1 MPRTPRLSLLALA
14 LVLALAPALPLLA
27 APASAAKP
35 AVNPAESPF
44 THLAFRNLGPAV
56 AGGRVTAIAGIPG
69 NPRVFYV
76 GAASGGVWKTVDG
89 GLHFTSIFG
98 KEGTS
103 SIGAVALA
111 PSNPN
116 IVWVGTGEAN
126 IRSDVIGG
134 DGVYV
139 STDAGQSFHR
149 VLDEHGQVGRILI
162 DPQNPE
168 HVLVAVLGNPWKPN
182 AARGVFETTDGGK
195 TWHKSLFVN
204 DGTGAVDLAWA
215 PSNPKVVFA
224 ATWQANRTPWTL
236 NDGGPGSGIWR
247 SNDGGATWTELH
259 DGLPKGPL
267 GRIGLAVAPS
277 QPDLVYA
284 LVEAKRGEGLLFSSN
299 DLGEHWHQVSDNY
312 ALDVRPFYFSTLA
325 VAPNDPQRVYFN
337 SFYLMVSNNGGK
349 TAKPLDKSVHVD
361 HHALWIDPTDP
372 ERILEGNDGGAYASL
387 DGGKTWRFLDDLPIE
402 QVYAIATDNRKP
414 FDVCVGLQDNSGWCG
429 PSNTMADNV
438 ISAYDWY
445 TVVGGDGEY
454 AVPAPSDADVIYSN
468 AEDGATMQFN
478 RRTKL
483 SRFAMPYLHGPGA
496 VNDLETKDQ
505 KYRFNWTAP
514 IAVDPNDAKTV
525 YLGANVLFKSTDG
538 GLTWT
543 VDSPDLTRND
553 KSKQL
558 NSGGPVNKDISGAE
572 TYDTIQSIA
581 IAPQNPDVIWVGTDD
596 GLVQVTRDGGKT
608 WHDVTPGGAPKWARV
623 YQIGASP
630 FTLGTAYL
638 SFDAHMLADNKPYV
652 YKTTDYGAHWRRID
666 SGLPDNAS
674 TLVVREDPRQRGFL
688 AAGTMTGVW
697 ISHDDGAHWNKLV
710 THDFP
715 TTPVWDLNYA
725 QGDLVLGTHGNG
737 VWIFDHLAPI
747 AQWRP
752 AIAQDKL
759 HVFTPST
766 GIEWQRWA
774 RGEGAEPAF
783 TTPNPP
789 NGVIL
794 DYWLPKK
801 LQPSAAEKAGKRT
814 PVKIVVSNAQGQV
827 IATRWGPAKAGINR
841 FAWDMTW
848 DGYTRLDFGDHHIKS
863 ANNSGPMALPGN
875 YTVTLSAN
883 GVSKTVPVT
892 VQYDPNQQFDAAA
905 NAATLVNA
913 LALRNRVDALNQM
926 LNRLSAWQTALQ
938 GYATTAENA
947 SSSMDATQ
955 RALLDQ
961 AKALDKQVTALR
973 NSIYNPLLQHEVI
986 EDDIHYLQDLHAN
999 LEMTYQMV
1007 ASLQNQAP
1015 TPPMQSLM
1023 TEYGGQ
1029 LAQKLASFNAL
1040 LGNGVAAWNAAAYK
1054 AGAPT
1059 LSAGAPIGVAPTPA
1073 IGT

>member
-1 MPRTPRLSLLALA
+1 M
-14 LVLALAPALPLLA
+14 
-27 APASAAKP
+27 
-35 AVNPAESPF
+35 
-44 THLAFRNLGPAV
+44 
-56 AGGRVTAIAGIPG
+56 
-69 NPRVFYV
+69 
-76 GAASGGVWKTVDG
+76 
-89 GLHFTSIFG
+89 
-98 KEGTS
+98 
-103 SIGAVALA
+103 ALA

-372 ERILEGNDGGAYASL
+372 NRILEGNDGGAYASL

-468 AEDGATMQFN
+468 AEDGATMRFN

-496 VNDLETKDQ
+496 VNDLATKDQ

-514 IAVDPNDAKTV
+514 IAVDPRDANRV
-525 YLGANVLFKSTDG
+525 PGRQRAVQEHRRRPQLDRGQPRPDAQRQEQAAQLGRAGEQGHLRRRDLRHHPVHRHRAAESRGDLG
-538 GLTWT
+538 GHRRW
-543 VDSPDLTRND
+543 
-553 KSKQL
+553 
-558 NSGGPVNKDISGAE
+558 SGASHARRRQDLARRHPRRRAE
-572 TYDTIQSIA
+572 VGA
-581 IAPQNPDVIWVGTDD
+581 RVPDRRLAVHAGHGVSVLRRAHAGRQQT
-596 GLVQVTRDGGKT
+596 LRVQDHRLRRALAAHRQRPARQRLDA
-608 WHDVTPGGAPKWARV
+608 GGA
-623 YQIGASP
+623 
-630 FTLGTAYL
+630 
-638 SFDAHMLADNKPYV
+638 
-652 YKTTDYGAHWRRID
+652 RR
-666 SGLPDNAS
+666 
-674 TLVVREDPRQRGFL
+674 
-688 AAGTMTGVW
+688 
-697 ISHDDGAHWNKLV
+697 
-710 THDFP
+710 
-715 TTPVWDLNYA
+715 
-725 QGDLVLGTHGNG
+725 
-737 VWIFDHLAPI
+737 
-747 AQWRP
+747 
-752 AIAQDKL
+752 
-759 HVFTPST
+759 
-766 GIEWQRWA
+766 
-774 RGEGAEPAF
+774 
-783 TTPNPP
+783 
-789 NGVIL
+789 
-794 DYWLPKK
+794 
-801 LQPSAAEKAGKRT
+801 
-814 PVKIVVSNAQGQV
+814 
-827 IATRWGPAKAGINR
+827 
-841 FAWDMTW
+841 
-848 DGYTRLDFGDHHIKS
+848 
-863 ANNSGPMALPGN
+863 
-875 YTVTLSAN
+875 
-883 GVSKTVPVT
+883 
-892 VQYDPNQQFDAAA
+892 
-905 NAATLVNA
+905 
-913 LALRNRVDALNQM
+913 
-926 LNRLSAWQTALQ
+926 
-938 GYATTAENA
+938 
-947 SSSMDATQ
+947 
-955 RALLDQ
+955 
-961 AKALDKQVTALR
+961 
-973 NSIYNPLLQHEVI
+973 
-986 EDDIHYLQDLHAN
+986 
-999 LEMTYQMV
+999 
-1007 ASLQNQAP
+1007 
-1015 TPPMQSLM
+1015 
-1023 TEYGGQ
+1023 
-1029 LAQKLASFNAL
+1029 
-1040 LGNGVAAWNAAAYK
+1040 
-1054 AGAPT
+1054 
-1059 LSAGAPIGVAPTPA
+1059 
-1073 IGT
+1073 

>member
-1 MPRTPRLSLLALA
+1 MPAAPRRHR
-14 LVLALAPALPLLA
+14 LVLALALALAPAALLA
-27 APASAAKP
+27 APAAAP
-35 AVNPAESPF
+35 AAVNPFA
-44 THLAFRNLGPAV
+44 HLAFRNLGPAV

-76 GAASGGVWKTVDG
+76 GAASGGVWKTTDG
-89 GLHFTSIFG
+89 GLSFKPIFG

-116 IVWVGTGEAN
+116 IVWVGTGETN
-126 IRSDVIGG
+126 IRNDVIGG

-139 STDAGQSFHR
+139 STDAGKSFQR
-149 VLDEHGQVGRILI
+149 VLTEHGQVGRILV
-162 DPQNPE
+162 DPHDAE

-182 AARGVFETTDGGK
+182 ADRGVYETTDGGK
-195 TWHKSLFVN
+195 SWHKTLFVN
-204 DGTGAVDLAWA
+204 DGTGAVDIAWA

-224 ATWQANRTPWTL
+224 AMWQANRTPWTL
-236 NDGGPGSGIWR
+236 NDGGPHSGIWR
-247 SNDGGATWTELH
+247 SEDGGATWTQLH

-277 QPDLVYA
+277 RPDLVYA
-284 LVEAKRGEGLLFSSN
+284 LVEAKRGEGLLFASN
-299 DLGEHWHQVSDNY
+299 DLGDHWHEVSDNY

-325 VAPNDPQRVYFN
+325 VAPNDPERVYFN
-337 SFYLMVSNNGGK
+337 SFFLMVSNDGGK
-349 TAKPLDKSVHVD
+349 TAKPLDTSVHVD
-361 HHALWIDPTDP
+361 HHALWIDPSDP
-372 ERILEGNDGGAYASL
+372 QRILEGNDGGVYSSL

-414 FDVCVGLQDNSGWCG
+414 FDVCAGLQDNSGWCG
-429 PSNTMADNV
+429 PTNTLADNV

-445 TVVGGDGEY
+445 VVVGGDGEY
-454 AVPAPSDADVIYSN
+454 AVPAPSNADLIYTN
-468 AEDGATMQFN
+468 AEDGATVQFN
-478 RRTKL
+478 RQTKL

-505 KYRFNWTAP
+505 QYRFNWTAP
-514 IAVDPNDAKTV
+514 IAVDPRDAHTV

-538 GLTWT
+538 GLNWS

-553 KSKQL
+553 KNKQL
-558 NSGGPVNKDISGAE
+558 NSGGPVNKDLSGAE

-581 IAPQNPDVIWVGTDD
+581 IAPQDPKVIWVGTDD

-608 WHDVTPGGAPKWARV
+608 WHDVTPSGAPKWARV

-652 YKTTDYGAHWRRID
+652 YKTTDYGAHWQRMD
-666 SGLPDNAS
+666 SGLPDNAA
-674 TLVVREDPRQRGFL
+674 TLVVREDPQQRGFL

-697 ISHDDGAHWNKLV
+697 ISHDDGARWHKLV

-715 TTPVWDLNYA
+715 TAPVWDLQFA
-725 QGDLVLGTHGNG
+725 HGDLLLGTHGRG
-737 VWIFDHLAPI
+737 VWIFDHVAPI
-747 AQWRP
+747 AQWQP

-766 GIEWQRWA
+766 GIEWQRWS

-789 NGVIL
+789 TGVIL

-801 LQPSAAEKAGKRT
+801 LEANAAEKASKQT
-814 PVKIVVSNAQGQV
+814 PVKIVVTDAQGQV
-827 IATRWGPAKAGINR
+827 VATRWAPAKAGINR
-841 FAWDMTW
+841 FTWDMSW
-848 DGYTRLDFGDHHIKS
+848 DGYPHLDFGKHQIKS

-875 YTVTLSAN
+875 YTVTISAD
-883 GVSKTVPVT
+883 GSSQSVPVS
-892 VQYDPNQQFDAAA
+892 VQYDPNQHFDAAA
-905 NAATLVNA
+905 NGATLAAA
-913 LALRNRVDALNQM
+913 LQLRNEVGALNRM
-926 LNRLSAWQTALQ
+926 LNRLTAWQHTLHTYTQQAQ
-938 GYATTAENA
+938 DAG
-947 SSSMDATQ
+947 SSMDAGQ
-955 RALLDQ
+955 RALLTQ
-961 AKALDKQVTALR
+961 AQALDKQIGALR
-973 NSIYNPLLQHEVI
+973 DSVYNPLLQHEVI

-999 LEMTYQMV
+999 LEMTYGLV
-1007 ASLQNQAP
+1007 ASLANQAP
-1015 TPPMQSLM
+1015 SPPMRALM
-1023 TEYGGQ
+1023 TEYGPQ
-1029 LAQKLASFNAL
+1029 LEQKLAAFNAL
-1040 LGNGVAAWNAAAYK
+1040 AAGAVTQWNTAAYRV
-1054 AGAPT
+1054 GAPT
-1059 LSAGAPIGVAPTPA
+1059 LVNTAAIAVAPAPA
-1073 IGT
+1073 VGT

>member
-1 MPRTPRLSLLALA
+1 MSCSLRSSRLALA
-14 LVLALAPALPLLA
+14 IALAMAPVAPLLA
-27 APASAAKP
+27 ASPAASHDGAA
-35 AVNPAESPF
+35 ARPF
-44 THLAFRNLGPAV
+44 ANLAFRNLGPAV

-89 GLHFTSIFG
+89 GLHFTPIFG

-139 STDAGQSFHR
+139 STDAGKTFRR
-149 VLDEHGQVGRILI
+149 VLAEHGQVGRILV
-162 DPQNPE
+162 DPQNPD
-168 HVLVAVLGNPWKPN
+168 HVLVAVLGNAWKPN
-182 AARGVFETTDGGK
+182 ANRGVFETTDGGK
-195 TWHKSLFVN
+195 TWHKTLFV
-204 DGTGAVDLAWA
+204 DDRTGAVDLAWA
-215 PSNPKVVFA
+215 PSNPKVVLA

-247 SNDGGATWTELH
+247 SDDGGATWKRLT

-284 LVEAKRGEGLLFSSN
+284 LVEAKRGEGLLFASN
-299 DLGEHWHQVSDNY
+299 DLGDHWHEVSDNY

-337 SFYLMVSNNGGK
+337 SFFLMVSNNGGK
-349 TAKPLDKSVHVD
+349 TAKPLDPTVHPD

-372 ERILEGNDGGAYASL
+372 ERILEGNDGGLFSSF

-402 QVYAIATDNRKP
+402 QVYAIAPDNRKP
-414 FDVCVGLQDNSGWCG
+414 FEACVGLQDNSGWCG
-429 PSNTMADNV
+429 ATNTLADNV

-445 TVVGGDGEY
+445 AVVGGDGEY
-454 AVPAPSDADVIYSN
+454 AVPAPSNPDLVYAN
-468 AEDGATMQFN
+468 AEDGATVQFN
-478 RRTKL
+478 RATKL
-483 SRFAMPYLHGPGA
+483 SRFTMPYMHGPGA
-496 VNDLETKDQ
+496 INDLETKDQ

-514 IAVDPNDAKTV
+514 IAVDPRDANTV
-525 YLGANVLFKSTDG
+525 YLGGNVLFKSADG

-543 VDSPDLTRND
+543 ADSPDLTRND
-553 KSKQL
+553 KRKQL

-581 IAPQNPDVIWVGTDD
+581 IAPQNPGVIWVGTDD

-608 WHDVTPGGAPKWARV
+608 WHDVTPSGAPKWARV
-623 YQIGASP
+623 YQIDASP

-638 SFDAHMLADNKPYV
+638 SFDAHMLADNAPHV
-652 YKTTDYGAHWRRID
+652 YKTTDFGAHWHRID
-666 SGLPDNAS
+666 QGLPGNAA
-674 TLVVREDPRQRGFL
+674 TLVVREDPAQRGFL

-697 ISHDDGAHWNKLV
+697 TSHDDGAHWSKLV
-710 THDFP
+710 TKDFP
-715 TTPVWDLNYA
+715 TVPVWDLKFA
-725 QGDLVLGTHGNG
+725 HGDLLLGTHGRG
-737 VWIFDHLAPI
+737 AWIFDHIAPV
-747 AQWRP
+747 AQWQ
-752 AIAQDKL
+752 ASIASDRL
-759 HVFTPST
+759 HVFTPSV
-766 GIEWQRWA
+766 GVEWQRWS

-801 LQPSAAEKAGKRT
+801 LEPSSAEKASKQT
-814 PVKIVVSNAQGQV
+814 PVKIVITDGKGDVV
-827 IATRWGPAKAGINR
+827 ATRWGPADAGINR
-841 FAWDMTW
+841 FTWDMTW
-848 DGYTRLDFGDHHIKS
+848 DGYPHLDFGDHHVKS
-863 ANNSGPMALPGN
+863 ANNPGPAVLPGT
-875 YTVTLSAN
+875 YTATITADGASQ
-883 GVSKTVPVT
+883 SVPVT
-892 VQYDPNQQFDAAA
+892 VEYDPNQAFDASA
-905 NAATLVNA
+905 NAATLQAA
-913 LALRNRVDALNQM
+913 LTLRGQVGALNRM
-926 LNRLSAWQTALQ
+926 LNRLTAWQEMLKA
-938 GYATTAENA
+938 YAAKAEDA
-947 SSSMDATQ
+947 GSGMDSAQ
-955 RALLDQ
+955 RDLLGQ
-961 AKALDKQVTALR
+961 AKALAKQVTALR
-973 NSIYNPLLQHEVI
+973 DSVYNPLLQHQVI

-999 LEMTYQMV
+999 VEMTYGIV
-1007 ASLQNQAP
+1007 SGLANQAP
-1015 TPPMQSLM
+1015 TSPMQDLM
-1023 TEYGGQ
+1023 AEYGAQ
-1029 LAQKLASFNAL
+1029 LKAKLAAFDAL
-1040 LGNGVAAWNAAAYK
+1040 LNGGVARWNAAAYK

-1059 LSAGAPIGVAPTPA
+1059 LPAGLPISVAKAPAVGH
-1073 IGT
+1073 